1 LPPLYNVEELENP
14 MKAPARTA
22 IFLLSA
28 LLLCLPQAFAQ
39 SPLTLTL
46 GHGNAPNNPKSKAAE
61 QFAELVKEKSG
72 GKIAVA
78 IEGGAKLG
86 DDLAM
91 IISVSTGKL
100 DLSINSQGAA
110 SSLVPDLSAIGLP
123 YAFASSAKAWEVLDG
138 PIGQDLAKKLEAKG
152 VIVIGWMDNGIR
164 QITNSKH
171 PVVKPEDMIGLRI
184 RTTTDKSIMD
194 TMTVLGASPVPM
206 NFSTVYDALKQKFVD
221 GQDNPLAN
229 IHSAKL
235 HEVQQ
240 YISIT
245 NHNYSVAPF
254 VMSRQAWEKLS
265 SDQRGW
271 IKAAAQDATAA
282 QRKAMAD
289 SDVLLLAEYEKMP
302 SVKVNK
308 ADQAAFKAAVKKV
321 WDNWELKPFGAFV
334 KKLRAVS
341 N

>member
-1 LPPLYNVEELENP
+1 

-22 IFLLSA
+22 SFLLA
-28 LLLCLPQAFAQ
+28 AFLMCAAQTFAQ
-39 SPLTLTL
+39 TTVNLTL
-46 GHGNAPNNPKSKAAE
+46 GHGNAPNNPKSKAAA

-72 GKIAVA
+72 GQLAVT

-91 IISVSTGKL
+91 IIAVSSGKL
-100 DLSINSQGAA
+100 DLSVNSQGPSA
-110 SSLVPDLSAIGLP
+110 SLAPELSAIGLP
-123 YAFASSAKAWEVLDG
+123 YAFSTSAKAWEVLDG
-138 PIGQDLAKKLEAKG
+138 PVGQDLAKKLEGKG
-152 VIVIGWMDNGIR
+152 VILLAWMDNGIR
-164 QITNSKH
+164 QITNSKR
-171 PVVKPEDMIGLRI
+171 PIAKPEDLRGLRI

-194 TMTVLGASPVPM
+194 TMTALGATPVPM
-206 NFSTVYDALKQKFVD
+206 NFSTVYEALKQKFVD

-254 VMSRQAWEKLS
+254 VMSRQTWEKLS
-265 SDQRGW
+265 SDQRAW
-271 IKAAAQDATAA
+271 IKAAAQEATAA

-308 ADQAAFKAAVKKV
+308 ADQAAFKAAVQKV
-321 WDNWELKPFGAFV
+321 WDAWELKPFGAFV
-334 KKLRAVS
+334 KKLRAAS